1 MKNLVSSN
9 HLLSL
14 PFSFPL
20 STLPSPSPDHPFP
33 LPFTQLPPPPLPPSC
48 SFLTHLSNLISA
60 SFIPHEEQDVS
71 GTPLSTTL
79 TPHTITKG
87 NLLFVGV
94 VRSRSCIYKNS
105 CFILASFPG
114 HSQILSVEKIWLI
127 FFTAIYKLKS
137 GPIFLHSCKL
147 KSGSSLG
154 TRLVYSL
161 SETAQQHS

>member
-1 MKNLVSSN
+1 MKNRM
-9 HLLSL
+9 SL
-14 PFSFPL
+14 GPL
-20 STLPSPSPDHPFP
+20 SPPPSPPTLSPKETCYLWVWSD
-33 LPFTQLPPPPLPPSC
+33 Q
-48 SFLTHLSNLISA
+48 
-60 SFIPHEEQDVS
+60 
-71 GTPLSTTL
+71 
-79 TPHTITKG
+79 
-87 NLLFVGV
+87 GV
-94 VRSRSCIYKNS
+94 VYIYQNS

-147 KSGSSLG
+147 KSEPSFLHSCKLKSGPIFLHSCKIKSGSSLG